1 MIVGRFEEEW
11 ESLTRKYEHGSFRY
25 EDSSFSAR
33 KIIISE
39 FRNVQRQSK
48 YGVYVIRQEATREV
62 LYIGKGGTIDQAGRF
77 KNQDIPNRLANVK
90 GSNLPADIW
99 FSGLVKEK
107 GPLVIEYVFLASTPE
122 SPGLIESF
130 LLQAY
135 LNKLGCLPYRNN
147 AL

>member
-1 MIVGRFEEEW
+1 MTVGRFEEEW
-11 ESLTRKYEHGSFRY
+11 KSLTGKYEHGSFRY
-25 EDSSFSAR
+25 EDSSFPAR
-33 KIIISE
+33 KVITSE

-48 YGVYVIRQEATREV
+48 HGVYVIRQETTREV
-62 LYIGKGGTIDQAGRF
+62 LYIGKGGTIDRAGKF

-90 GSNLPADIW
+90 GNDLPADIW
-99 FSGLVKEK
+99 FSSLVKEK

-122 SPGLIESF
+122 SPGLVESL

-135 LNKLGCLPYRNN
+135 LNERGCLPYRNN